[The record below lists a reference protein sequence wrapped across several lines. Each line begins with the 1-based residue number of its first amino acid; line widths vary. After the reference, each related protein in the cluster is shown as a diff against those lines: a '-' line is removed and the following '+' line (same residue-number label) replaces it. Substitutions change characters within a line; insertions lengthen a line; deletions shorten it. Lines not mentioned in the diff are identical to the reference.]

1 MQKASALTPSA
12 CRQGGTTKHVCF
24 FGFIRLCTYR
34 EQHDGDSQSDGG
46 EDSQTDQQQH
56 GVELVN
62 LGEGV
67 EQLCLHVVCVGGDTK
82 EHNVKDV

>member
-1 MQKASALTPSA
+1 M
-12 CRQGGTTKHVCF
+12 F
-24 FGFIRLCTYR
+24 FRLFKRPCTYR

-46 EDSQTDQQQH
+46 EDSQTDHQQH
-56 GVELVN
+56 GVELIN

-82 EHNVKDV
+82 EHYVKDL